1 MKNKIIT
8 FALLSLLSLI
18 LGFISGAIIWIILK
32 LINFCTDFIWTL
44 VPGYINIH
52 PLAYNL
58 IVCCIGAVLIV
69 LLARKVGDLPH
80 LSEEVMDIIKKDGGY
95 PYNRL
100 PVCILAAVLPLV
112 FGGTLGPEAGLVGVI
127 AGLCCWV
134 GDNLKYRG
142 TKLQTLAETGF
153 SVALSIVFMTPLAG
167 IVDTLEPDNKTES
180 YIKKISKKRNRI
192 FIYCVGVAGG
202 FLAFYILGLLLQA
215 FIPGAGEGGLPHFTK
230 DFTIN
235 LELFI
240 WLIPIILIGAI
251 SGLIYSASNL
261 AFERLRKLFKNNRIV
276 PALIVAVCL
285 AVCGFY
291 FKETMF
297 SGEHQLGT
305 LIDNWTSYTA
315 VYLLIIGLLKL
326 ILSCLCINFGWR
338 GGAIFPIIFGTS
350 VIGFSVASFAGI
362 NGSFAA
368 AVCVASAYAYISR
381 KPGLVTAILLLCF
394 PPTYI
399 PLILVVAILASKLPN
414 PFIKEVSNGQENKSK
429 S

>member
-1 MKNKIIT
+1 MKNKFIK
-8 FALLSLLSLI
+8 FLLLSLLSLF
-18 LGFISGAIIWIILK
+18 LGFISGAIVWIILK
-32 LINFCTDFIWTL
+32 VITFCTDFIWSFI
-44 VPGYINIH
+44 PGVINIH
-52 PLAYNL
+52 PLVYNL

-80 LSEEVMDIIKKDGGY
+80 LTEEVMDIIKKDGGY
-95 PYNRL
+95 SYDRL
-100 PVCILAAVLPLV
+100 PVCALAAVLPLV

-153 SVALSIVFMTPLAG
+153 SVAISIVFMTPLAG

-180 YIKKISKKRNRI
+180 YIKKITKKRNRI
-192 FIYCVGVAGG
+192 FIYCVGVVGG
-202 FLAFYILGLLLQA
+202 FLAFLLLNILLEA
-215 FIPGAGEGGLPHFTK
+215 LAPGLSEGGLPHYTK

-240 WLIPIILIGAI
+240 WLIPILVIGVLT
-251 SGLIYSASNL
+251 GFIYDGVNV
-261 AFERLRKLFKNNRIV
+261 AFEKIRKLFKNNRIV

-285 AVCGFY
+285 AVSGF
-291 FKETMF
+291 FFPETLF
-297 SGEHQLGT
+297 SGEHQLGP
-305 LIDNWTSYTA
+305 LIKDWSNYAA
-315 VYLLIIGLLKL
+315 VYLLMIGLLKL
-326 ILSCLCINFGWR
+326 ILSSLCINFGWR
-338 GGAIFPIIFGTS
+338 GGAIFPIIFGAS

-368 AVCVASAYAYISR
+368 AVCLASAYAYINR
-381 KPGLVTAILLLCF
+381 KPVFVAAILLLCF

-399 PLILVVAILASKLPN
+399 PLIFLVALIASKIPT
-414 PFIKEVSNGQENKSK
+414 PFIKKVVASK
-429 S
+429 SHD